1 MANRFLSKLQNLWP
15 FSTLHFDELKP
26 SKQLVNKLNIP
37 DHTKQFVFAVRDP
50 ETQSLVYILSSL
62 NLSEQ
67 SCSDARELINE
78 VKPDAVIVQADWFST
93 FDDDEED
100 EDEVPTSFFGVIK
113 RCFIDKIGRDE
124 YESVAGYFVLRE
136 IFGTGYNGHVLA
148 AKKAA
153 KDVGSEFIVLLS
165 PPETFSDD
173 SNDDDDDDSDDDD
186 DNDSGLIVD
195 VINRFRDF
203 VNSFVPQQQGAATSL
218 ASIGLKRFS
227 MNKDVRMV
235 LEKGLSENMH
245 PLLIGNS
252 KNESVSEAG
261 SVEIQPTTSYDA
273 PAFAQSIY
281 LLLEHLHDIFSYL
294 PLMGNALAHA
304 QKMLLDVNRGEVLDV
319 KTVSKV
325 HTFRFAVEGLRIAL
339 HDEGMQP
346 VGEKGVSKSNKIE
359 YSELPGD
366 VQAQVMF
373 TQAIRSQTDKFK
385 TIVAVVDA
393 SVLADIRKH
402 WDTPLPGELKEV
414 LGELLTYSEGK
425 GASLNHGDSKRL
437 FTDSPVVA
445 VGAGATAVLG
455 ASSLTKLV
463 PMSTLTKAVTFN
475 TPASLKIVLSQM
487 QKLLSVALGSSK
499 VTAPGFATS
508 GAKSSVFMKTAV
520 SAEKIRAVTQVA
532 IASAEKTSLSTLRLA
547 FYDIMRKRKIQRV
560 GFLPWATFAGSIATC
575 TGLILYEDR
584 IECAIQSLPAAPSI
598 ASLGRGIQN
607 LREAS
612 KVVMQTEGTR
622 VQKSIESFVNSIRT
636 AGDQ

>member
-1 MANRFLSKLQNLWP
+1 MANTFLSKLQNLWP

-67 SCSDARELINE
+67 SCNDARELINE

-113 RCFIDKIGRDE
+113 RCFFDKIGKDE

-136 IFGTGYNGHVLA
+136 IFGTGHDGHVLA

-153 KDVGSEFIVLLS
+153 KDVGSEFIVLL
-165 PPETFSDD
+165 PLETFGDD
-173 SNDDDDDDSDDDD
+173 SNDDDD

-195 VINRFRDF
+195 AVNRFRDF
-203 VNSFVPQQQGAATSL
+203 VNSFVPQQQGAAASL
-218 ASIGLKRFS
+218 ASIRLKSFS

-235 LEKGLSENMH
+235 LEKGLSGYTH

-252 KNESVSEAG
+252 KNKSVSEAG
-261 SVEIQPTTSYDA
+261 SVEIQPTTSYDI
-273 PAFAQSIY
+273 PAFALSIY
-281 LLLEHLHDIFSYL
+281 PFLDYLHHMFSDL
-294 PLMGNALAHA
+294 PSMGNALGHA
-304 QKMLLDVNRGEVLDV
+304 QKMLLDVNRGEVLDA
-319 KTVSKV
+319 KTVSEV

-359 YSELPGD
+359 FSELPGD

-402 WDTPLPGELKEV
+402 WDTPLPGEVKEV
-414 LGELLTYSEGK
+414 LGELITYSEGK

-455 ASSLTKLV
+455 ASSLTKVV

-499 VTAPGFATS
+499 VMAPGFATS
-508 GAKSSVFMKTAV
+508 GAKTSVFMKTAV

-532 IASAEKTSLSTLRLA
+532 IASAEKTSFSTLRLA
-547 FYDIMRKRKIQRV
+547 FYDIMRKRKIQRL
-560 GFLPWATFAGSIATC
+560 GFLPWASFAGSIATC
-575 TGLILYEDR
+575 TGLYLYEDG
-584 IECAIQSLPAAPSI
+584 IECAIQSIPAAPSI

-612 KVVMQTEGTR
+612 KVVMQTEGIR
-622 VQKSIESFVNSIRT
+622 VQKSLESFVNSIRT